1 MTIDLHRKIRSNDF
15 FSLLCRFFHA
25 QMSEQSTEMSCIG
38 ICIPMFLI
46 LGLSTYLLL
55 CCLFN
60 SICEINT

>member
-1 MTIDLHRKIRSNDF
+1 
-15 FSLLCRFFHA
+15 
-25 QMSEQSTEMSCIG
+25 MSEQSTEMSCIG